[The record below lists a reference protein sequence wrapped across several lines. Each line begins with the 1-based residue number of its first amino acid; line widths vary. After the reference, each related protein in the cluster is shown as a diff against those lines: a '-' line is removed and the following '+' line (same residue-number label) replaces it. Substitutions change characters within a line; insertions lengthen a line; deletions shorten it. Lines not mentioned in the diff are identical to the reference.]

1 MALTKVSSGLISA
14 DASLVDLNIDAG
26 TLYID
31 ATNNRVGV
39 KNQTPTVALDVTGD
53 LVVSASATLGTT
65 SVGQL
70 TFTSLTNTTTDIPEG
85 SKLFFTEQR
94 VLDTA
99 PSGSLGGTLGDVTV
113 QYRTDGNYSGTPNQG
128 SFYFDALNSRLKVY
142 TGSEFI
148 DTIPFTAGG
157 GGGATTEA
165 NATFFKYQYTVAS
178 ETNTITGADIQEIS
192 SGAYV
197 IGKSYEI
204 SVPGTTDFTALGS
217 ADNIS
222 GTTFTATATGLVVGG
237 DFVATEEYT
246 IVSVDDGAGGATT
259 DFTLIGA
266 ADNDIG
272 TTFTATGV
280 GAGTGFASQGSG
292 TAHGVLGYSTSSS
305 TDVVVFVNGVKQRE
319 SSVDGYQASTG
330 TNIAFTYNL
339 PVDSVVDVQVYEL
352 LKNDAYYTKAQTYT
366 QTETNT
372 QISTALSTYD
382 DQTASDT
389 RYVNVTGDTMTG
401 NLGVTGTVTADGL
414 TVSAPAGDTP
424 ASIVTTTAGSFLEF
438 TDVNT
443 TAGRSPLVGAITDG
457 LAFYTS
463 AGSYSEKLRI
473 DSLGGITGTS
483 QAGGHVV
490 FNETGVDA
498 DFRVES
504 DTNANAF
511 WVDASTNQVRT
522 DAVFVHDADGS
533 NQPFYITRSGG
544 LDQALKVTLD
554 DNNVMLTSA
563 QDETSGANFI
573 FYSTNATTTNLTL
586 AQFDYSSGTVF
597 NEDGVNYQNFRIESD
612 ADAHAF
618 YVNAVNG
625 YVGINAGSAPQ
636 QPLGVGTSA
645 GSGLN
650 YWLGT
655 ANVIQSDSGIKVSRS
670 TTNDATVGSGLNLS
684 NTSSTNTAMSPMIH
698 FSARSASDTYS
709 TTYAGIWGRKQGSG
723 TDANWNVGDIEFG
736 NANSAGLR
744 KRMSLSYLGGLV
756 TFPTTAGHAVFNE
769 DGADADFR
777 VESDTNTHALFVDA
791 STDRVGILD
800 STPVSAVDIVTG
812 NGAPGDSGSFLSIKS
827 GTGNLVEKL
836 NLGVNSTSGYAFI
849 AAVRP
854 GISTRELR
862 IQPNGGGTTFNDDG
876 NNQDFRVESDNN
888 SNMFVINGGVDK
900 IGMGRSANLRDVVTI
915 TGANSDTSFGTTTA
929 ALEITNSDNSV
940 GHFSALNF
948 RVAAGN
954 YEESLATVSAKY
966 SSYSGNV
973 RGQLSFGTRG
983 ASTTNVS
990 ERMRIDEFG
999 KVFCYGDV
1007 AITGASLVGAG
1018 SAASPSISFSGDTN
1032 TGLYSGGAD
1041 NINFATGGTARA
1053 FMSASQFNM
1062 TGNGVFSGSISKGSG
1077 SFKIDHPLPEKTETH
1092 HLVHSFVESPQAD
1105 NIYRGKVDLVDGS
1118 ATVNIDDAAGMTEGT
1133 YVLLN
1138 TNTQCFTSN
1147 ESGWTAVKGSV
1158 SGNILTITAQESCT
1172 DTISWMVV
1180 GERHDQH
1187 MLDTEWT
1194 DENGKVIV
1202 EPLKKLES

>member
-382 DQTASDT
+382 DQTASDA

-414 TVSAPAGDTP
+414 TVDS
-424 ASIVTTTAGSFLEF
+424 TTGFSWLPVSTAG
-438 TDVNT
+438 
-443 TAGRSPLVGAITDG
+443 AKVGAIGTGTGLIINTPSVNADFGSG
-457 LAFYTS
+457 LAID
-463 AGSYSEKLRI
+463 GSYASDLSSVNVKAFGPKFSSYGSELNLFTSDDTSLLKRQTIASNGDVSLYEASGTTPKFFWDASAESLGIGTSDRISSPLTIQSSAAANALSIIGRDNGNSDEAVISFYEYDGTTRNIYIVKEAGELAFVTGTGGAPVEKLR
-473 DSLGGITGTS
+473 LGTTS
-483 QAGGHVV
+483 TI
-490 FNETGVDA
+490 FNETGADQDFRVESVGNENMLHVDA
-498 DFRVES
+498 STNSVSIGTSVHLGGTLNLYDGSFRGQAAGALTATMMKPTAFGYAPSTYAVTMLGAPNTSGTVSIGYDPSGNPSGSFTGSGIEMLFGANMYFTQPNATDDGYVNQIRMENQTGVTINENGEDLNFRVES
-504 DTNANAF
+504 DTNANMLV
-511 WVDASTNQVRT
+511 VDGSTNSVSIGTTGGTTGSLIVQSNSGAGGISVIGRSNGGVGGLTFYDDNGSTSVGYIQGRADDTELRMWGTQAGGNLSFATENTERLRVESVGTITRDGHLGNSYTNTDPYWIISTFNDNANVTSGSVTMSTLATEWQPGLFKVSAASIGTGQSDPGSAVWYVRAGFNGSSAGVINT
-522 DAVFVHDADGS
+522 TTGFTDGS
-533 NQPFYITRSGG
+533 MSI
-544 LDQALKVTLD
+544 AVT
-554 DNNVMLTSA
+554 
-563 QDETSGANFI
+563 
-573 FYSTNATTTNLTL
+573 ATTV
-586 AQFDYSSGTVF
+586 SSTSVLLNFVVTGTG
-597 NEDGVNYQNFRIESD
+597 NR
-612 ADAHAF
+612 
-618 YVNAVNG
+618 
-625 YVGINAGSAPQ
+625 
-636 QPLGVGTSA
+636 
-645 GSGLN
+645 
-650 YWLGT
+650 
-655 ANVIQSDSGIKVSRS
+655 
-670 TTNDATVGSGLNLS
+670 TVGSVEGL
-684 NTSSTNTAMSPMIH
+684 AYGKIID
-698 FSARSASDTYS
+698 SAR
-709 TTYAGIWGRKQGSG
+709 
-723 TDANWNVGDIEFG
+723 
-736 NANSAGLR
+736 
-744 KRMSLSYLGGLV
+744 
-756 TFPTTAGHAVFNE
+756 
-769 DGADADFR
+769 
-777 VESDTNTHALFVDA
+777 
-791 STDRVGILD
+791 
-800 STPVSAVDIVTG
+800 TG
-812 NGAPGDSGSFLSIKS
+812 
-827 GTGNLVEKL
+827 
-836 NLGVNSTSGYAFI
+836 
-849 AAVRP
+849 
-854 GISTRELR
+854 
-862 IQPNGGGTTFNDDG
+862 
-876 NNQDFRVESDNN
+876 
-888 SNMFVINGGVDK
+888 
-900 IGMGRSANLRDVVTI
+900 
-915 TGANSDTSFGTTTA
+915 
-929 ALEITNSDNSV
+929 
-940 GHFSALNF
+940 
-948 RVAAGN
+948 
-954 YEESLATVSAKY
+954 
-966 SSYSGNV
+966 
-973 RGQLSFGTRG
+973 
-983 ASTTNVS
+983 
-990 ERMRIDEFG
+990 
-999 KVFCYGDV
+999 
-1007 AITGASLVGAG
+1007 
-1018 SAASPSISFSGDTN
+1018 
-1032 TGLYSGGAD
+1032 
-1041 NINFATGGTARA
+1041 
-1053 FMSASQFNM
+1053 
-1062 TGNGVFSGSISKGSG
+1062 
-1077 SFKIDHPLPEKTETH
+1077 
-1092 HLVHSFVESPQAD
+1092 
-1105 NIYRGKVDLVDGS
+1105 
-1118 ATVNIDDAAGMTEGT
+1118 
-1133 YVLLN
+1133 
-1138 TNTQCFTSN
+1138 
-1147 ESGWTAVKGSV
+1147 
-1158 SGNILTITAQESCT
+1158 
-1172 DTISWMVV
+1172 
-1180 GERHDQH
+1180 
-1187 MLDTEWT
+1187 
-1194 DENGKVIV
+1194 
-1202 EPLKKLES
+1202 

>member
-382 DQTASDT
+382 DQTASDA

-414 TVSAPAGDTP
+414 TVDS
-424 ASIVTTTAGSFLEF
+424 TTGFSWLPVSTAG
-438 TDVNT
+438 
-443 TAGRSPLVGAITDG
+443 AKVGAIGTGTGLIINTPSVNADFGSG
-457 LAFYTS
+457 LAID
-463 AGSYSEKLRI
+463 GSYASDLSSVNVKAFGPKFSSYGSELNLFTSDDTSLLKRQTIASNGDVSLYEASGTTPKFFWDASAESLGIGTSDRISSPLTIQSSAAANALSIIGRDNGNSDEAVISFYEYDGTTRNIYIVKEAGELAFVTGTGGAPVEKLR
-473 DSLGGITGTS
+473 LGTTS
-483 QAGGHVV
+483 TI
-490 FNETGVDA
+490 FNETGA
-498 DFRVES
+498 D
-504 DTNANAF
+504 
-511 WVDASTNQVRT
+511 
-522 DAVFVHDADGS
+522 
-533 NQPFYITRSGG
+533 
-544 LDQALKVTLD
+544 
-554 DNNVMLTSA
+554 
-563 QDETSGANFI
+563 
-573 FYSTNATTTNLTL
+573 
-586 AQFDYSSGTVF
+586 
-597 NEDGVNYQNFRIESD
+597 
-612 ADAHAF
+612 
-618 YVNAVNG
+618 
-625 YVGINAGSAPQ
+625 
-636 QPLGVGTSA
+636 
-645 GSGLN
+645 
-650 YWLGT
+650 
-655 ANVIQSDSGIKVSRS
+655 
-670 TTNDATVGSGLNLS
+670 
-684 NTSSTNTAMSPMIH
+684 
-698 FSARSASDTYS
+698 
-709 TTYAGIWGRKQGSG
+709 
-723 TDANWNVGDIEFG
+723 
-736 NANSAGLR
+736 
-744 KRMSLSYLGGLV
+744 
-756 TFPTTAGHAVFNE
+756 
-769 DGADADFR
+769 
-777 VESDTNTHALFVDA
+777 
-791 STDRVGILD
+791 
-800 STPVSAVDIVTG
+800 
-812 NGAPGDSGSFLSIKS
+812 
-827 GTGNLVEKL
+827 
-836 NLGVNSTSGYAFI
+836 
-849 AAVRP
+849 
-854 GISTRELR
+854 
-862 IQPNGGGTTFNDDG
+862 
-876 NNQDFRVESDNN
+876 QDFRVESVGNE
-888 SNMFVINGGVDK
+888 NMLFVDGGENKVGIGTGSPGYLLDVLETNIGGVADFRLRNAAASDAASGARNIIQVANGSVGDPRLVLSIEGIQEYAIGIDNSDSDILKFNNGSDPSTSTNYLSLGAGAGGVVVNDGSDVAIDFRVESVGNENMLFVDGGNNVVVVGGTTAETGDTFEVISADATTNVRIRNTNAGATGPILIFDK
-900 IGMGRSANLRDVVTI
+900 SSASPANDDDVGDIRFIGKDSGGNAEQYARLLVESGNITSGGEDGITTFNMMVNGTDTNMYTMNHVGTTFNEGGDADLDFRVKSVNNTHMLYVDASEDEVVVGEGGGNQANATLALNTGSNKHGKSIYSNNTI
-915 TGANSDTSFGTTTA
+915 TGSSEASVMAEGTFAVDTTSLGTKLTIPIFSQGSSWKKYIMEFMFSSAEYNLSGSGGGGTCTLA
-929 ALEITNSDNSV
+929 FTSLSVADNMV
-940 GHFSALNF
+940 L
-948 RVAAGN
+948 
-954 YEESLATVSAKY
+954 L
-966 SSYSGNV
+966 SSTGNV
-973 RGQLSFGTRG
+973 TS
-983 ASTTNVS
+983 ANVS
-990 ERMRIDEFG
+990 
-999 KVFCYGDV
+999 
-1007 AITGASLVGAG
+1007 G
-1018 SAASPSISFSGDTN
+1018 SNIE
-1032 TGLYSGGAD
+1032 
-1041 NINFATGGTARA
+1041 INFT
-1053 FMSASQFNM
+1053 
-1062 TGNGVFSGSISKGSG
+1062 NGF
-1077 SFKIDHPLPEKTETH
+1077 
-1092 HLVHSFVESPQAD
+1092 
-1105 NIYRGKVDLVDGS
+1105 
-1118 ATVNIDDAAGMTEGT
+1118 
-1133 YVLLN
+1133 
-1138 TNTQCFTSN
+1138 
-1147 ESGWTAVKGSV
+1147 V
-1158 SGNILTITAQESCT
+1158 SGTNGYEGVLVYYKILSSVPSYVQTWNAT
-1172 DTISWMVV
+1172 
-1180 GERHDQH
+1180 
-1187 MLDTEWT
+1187 L
-1194 DENGKVIV
+1194 N
-1202 EPLKKLES
+1202 